1 MLMRKSDITSAIIE
15 QLQQE
20 LSMAITATEN
30 AHQAATD
37 DQSVAETQY
46 DTLAI
51 EAGYL
56 AHGQAQRVDDINQAL
71 IAFQN
76 LEKTLSDTNQVVI
89 GTLVQ
94 LEGNISNNQYF
105 FIAPAAG
112 GYRCEVSIENT
123 RNSITVI
130 TPYSPMGKALM
141 GKVCDDEI
149 ELTVGHTTTTDFI
162 SLVR

>member
-1 MLMRKSDITSAIIE
+1 MHKSDITSAIIK
-15 QLQQE
+15 QLKQE
-20 LSMAITATEN
+20 LSLAIIATEN
-30 AHQAATD
+30 AHKAATD

-56 AHGQAQRVDDINQAL
+56 AHGQAQRVEEINQAL
-71 IAFQN
+71 KTFQHI
-76 LEKTLSDTNQVVI
+76 EKSLSNTNHIVI
-89 GTLVQ
+89 GALVQ
-94 LEGNISNNQYF
+94 LESHISNNQYF
-105 FIAPAAG
+105 FIASAAG

-123 RNSITVI
+123 QSAITVI

-149 ELTVGHTTTTDFI
+149 EFTVAHTTTTDFI
-162 SLVR
+162 SLVC